1 MKESEWKKF
10 RKLRE
15 ICLERFCER
24 VLLEAEKICK
34 SDNQSAHGRY
44 GGLYGLMRDRD
55 KELANAFDDPRRSN
69 AFIQLMLMYKL
80 KLIADKELDEFEDET
95 KNAIREIVD
104 GGDK

>member
-10 RKLRE
+10 RKLRA

-24 VLLEAEKICK
+24 VLQQAKRICN
-34 SDNQSAHGRY
+34 SDNQSAHERY
-44 GGLYGLMRDRD
+44 GNLYGLMRDRD

-80 KLIADKELDEFEDET
+80 NLIADKELDDFEDET
-95 KNAIREIVD
+95 KNAIREIAD
-104 GGDK
+104 RGNE